1 MIPNRPVIASVALTL
16 GCALL
21 VGCSDDAEPLAD
33 PAPSSAAPTVSGE
46 PSPSANDESKQPE
59 PEPEETLPEAPDRLS
74 LPTLMREEYDAGPIR
89 RTRLVVDAGAYRRY
103 EARYRSGKIT
113 VSGVLLVPS
122 GKGPFP
128 GIVLNHGYID
138 PAIYVAGQG
147 LAREQDALARA
158 GFVVFH
164 TDYRGHAASDPVAPM
179 DRETRLGYTRDTIN
193 AVLALKQERRVDPD
207 RIAMLGRSMGGG
219 VTYNA
224 LVTQPGLVKA
234 AVVYA
239 PVSSRFQDNLRQ
251 FTIPGRPEVAEAF
264 FGEHGTPRES
274 PEFYAGLSP
283 RTYFD
288 RITEPVLIHHG
299 TSDDS
304 CPIRW
309 SRATQRLMR
318 DAGVESRLLV
328 YPGEEHAFVPQWDQS
343 MRRTIAFLRR
353 NL

>member
-1 MIPNRPVIASVALTL
+1 MIV
-16 GCALL
+16 GCAVL
-21 VGCSDDAEPLAD
+21 VGCSEPSAEQAD
-33 PAPSSAAPTVSGE
+33 PAPSSNPIE
-46 PSPSANDESKQPE
+46 PSSTAETEPSE
-59 PEPEETLPEAPDRLS
+59 PAAGQEAEQEPTLPEPPDRLS

-89 RTRLVVDAGAYRRY
+89 RTRLVVDAGSYRRY
-103 EARYRSGKIT
+103 EATYRSGKIT
-113 VSGVLLVPS
+113 VSGILLVPS
-122 GKGPFP
+122 GRGPFP
-128 GIVLNHGYID
+128 GVVLNHGYID
-138 PAIYVAGQG
+138 PAIYVTGQG

-158 GFVVFH
+158 GFIVFH

-251 FTIPGRPEVAEAF
+251 FTIPGRPEVAESF
-264 FGEHGTPRES
+264 FAEHGTPRES

-309 SRATQRLMR
+309 SRSTHRLMR
-318 DAGVESRLLV
+318 QAGVDSRLLV
-328 YPGEEHAFVPQWDQS
+328 YPEEEHAFVPQWDES

-353 NL
+353 NV